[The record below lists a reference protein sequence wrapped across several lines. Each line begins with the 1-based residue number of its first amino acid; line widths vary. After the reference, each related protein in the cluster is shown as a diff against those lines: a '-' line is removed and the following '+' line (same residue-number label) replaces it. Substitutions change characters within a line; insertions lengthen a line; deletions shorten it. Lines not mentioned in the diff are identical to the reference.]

1 MNEKAP
7 EEAERGSVLRMSS
20 PWKKVARRSGAERMC
35 PSEYMGPGARCVLA
49 CRCPAGG
56 CTAEN
61 MPESNTDV
69 GPQEI
74 SEKSGGS
81 RSTSFPIDR
90 PAHFTR
96 FCTLRARQTLALCA
110 LGVQPKYALAYTGAS
125 IQSREVYP
133 FSICDLGLR
142 RIYFAEPQ
150 SPTGPRK
157 LFKEVTAAH
166 VGCHYSGFPGSFL
179 SGTLA
184 SYGASTVARTS
195 GRGHVSEV

>member
-1 MNEKAP
+1 
-7 EEAERGSVLRMSS
+7 
-20 PWKKVARRSGAERMC
+20 MC
-35 PSEYMGPGARCVLA
+35 PSQYMGPGARCALVW
-49 CRCPAGG
+49 RCPAGG

-61 MPESNTDV
+61 MPPSNTDV

-157 LFKEVTAAH
+157 LFKEMTAAH
-166 VGCHYSGFPGSFL
+166 VGAISIRHAEALEGFFTTHVLLGKQEA
-179 SGTLA
+179 TVQR
-184 SYGASTVARTS
+184 STGPVP
-195 GRGHVSEV
+195 